1 MSQIQAISTRE
12 TELDNAQRRVLSQ
25 GDVKQRYGLS
35 RTRQWRLRRNGKLD
49 YLDFGNGR
57 VGYLLEHI
65 EEYLR
70 RCERRVTSGVQKVG

>member
-1 MSQIQAISTRE
+1 MSQMQTVSTNQ

-25 GDVKQRYGLS
+25 GDVKRRYGLS
-35 RTRQWRLRRNGKLD
+35 RTRQWRLRKRGKLD

-65 EEYLR
+65 EEYLL
-70 RCERRVTSGVQKVG
+70 RCERRADKGGEI

>member
-1 MSQIQAISTRE
+1 MNQKQTVTTNQI
-12 TELDNAQRRVLSQ
+12 ELDNTQRRVLSQ

-35 RTRQWRLRRNGKLD
+35 RTRQWRLRKNGKLD

-57 VGYLLEHI
+57 VGYLPEHI

-70 RCERRVTSGVQKVG
+70 RCERRAGLGVQKVG